1 MVSVSL
7 QSWLSVSLKLVDE
20 WHFIA
25 ERKIREAMEEGA
37 FDHLEGQGE
46 PLDLSEN
53 PYEDAGLRMAHRLL
67 KNNGFA
73 PAWIEEAKE
82 IDAEY
87 RRLSAHP
94 DRFSREFRA
103 RVETLNRRI
112 MAFNLKAPSLSVHR
126 QPFRP

>member
-1 MVSVSL
+1 
-7 QSWLSVSLKLVDE
+7 VDE

-25 ERKIREAMEEGA
+25 ERKIREAMDEGA
-37 FDHLEGQGE
+37 FDQLEGEGE

-53 PYEDAGLRMAHRLL
+53 PYEDASLRMAHRLL

-73 PAWIEEAKE
+73 PAWVEEAKE

-87 RRLSAHP
+87 RRLLTYAS
-94 DRFSREFRA
+94 SSTKEFRE
-103 RVETLNRRI
+103 RVERLNKRI
-112 MAFNLKAPSLSVHR
+112 LVFNLKAPTVSVHR

>member
-1 MVSVSL
+1 M
-7 QSWLSVSLKLVDE
+7 DE

-25 ERKIREAMEEGA
+25 ERKIRDAMEEGA
-37 FDHLEGQGE
+37 FDQLEGKGE

-53 PYEDAGLRMAHRLL
+53 PYEDSSLRIAHRWL

-87 RRLSAHP
+87 RRLNAHP
-94 DRFSREFRA
+94 ERSDPKFRE
-103 RVETLNRRI
+103 RVEALNRKI
-112 MAFNLKAPSLSVHR
+112 LVFNLKAPAASVHR
-126 QPFRP
+126 PPFRP

>member
-1 MVSVSL
+1 
-7 QSWLSVSLKLVDE
+7 VDE

-37 FDHLEGQGE
+37 FDHLEGKGE

-53 PYEDAGLRMAHRLL
+53 PYEDASLRMAHRLL

-73 PAWIEEAKE
+73 PGWIEEAKE

-87 RRLSAHP
+87 RRLSAQP
-94 DRFSREFRA
+94 EPSGKEFRA
-103 RVETLNRRI
+103 RVEALNRKI
-112 MAFNLKAPSLSVHR
+112 LVFNLKAPAASVHR
-126 QPFRP
+126 QPLRLPR

>member
-1 MVSVSL
+1 
-7 QSWLSVSLKLVDE
+7 VDE

-25 ERKIREAMEEGA
+25 ERKIREAMDDGA
-37 FDHLEGQGE
+37 FDHLEGKGK

-73 PAWIEEAKE
+73 PIWIEEAKE

-87 RRLSAHP
+87 RRLNSRS
-94 DRFSREFRA
+94 DRTGKDFRA
-103 RVETLNRRI
+103 RVQALNRRI
-112 MAFNLKAPSLSVHR
+112 LVFNLKAPTVSVHR
-126 QPFRP
+126 QPFCP